1 MKEELKKVL
10 NEYKQL
16 LKPVKPS
23 VNLQIKR
30 LKEIEC
36 NIVLPIKWILIAI
49 LIYYLFFSQLLAK
62 ETPFRETA
70 LRVIQTY
77 FVFYIFFNAVLS
89 VFLLT
94 NRRNKLIKIRGV
106 LFLNSI
112 FDAVLLAILT
122 LITGGYS
129 STLYWLFV
137 GLMLRNALVHPVAQ
151 VQLSLNVI
159 ICLLYV
165 ASGTLDITIREME
178 KNAYITVTEA
188 ELGIPPQIDRHS
200 TNKHNIILKDTNLK
214 EDKSESSEIRLN
226 IALDENTLR
235 SLDLLPPD
243 NPAEPV
249 FFRTVL
255 LILFAICF
263 YGLQVLLLRNEIA
276 TKERQLF
283 ESKSEQLQATSRIA
297 AEIAHQIKNPL
308 AIINNSAF
316 IIQRTL
322 KDTSDSVKQ
331 QIEIIREEVVK
342 ADKIVTELLGY
353 AALAEGRVEKLDV
366 IKIIDSSIETVFP
379 QRAGF
384 DVTINKTYKV
394 KEASV
399 MMQENHLKAIFVNI
413 LQNARDAMNNKG
425 ILDIIVRKDENDK
438 IEVSIADTGPGIE
451 PDKINKIFE
460 PYFTTKATGTG
471 LGLAIVRQNLDIY
484 GGTIRV
490 ESQPG
495 NGAKFIITLPPV
507 NYETGE

>member
-1 MKEELKKVL
+1 
-10 NEYKQL
+10 
-16 LKPVKPS
+16 
-23 VNLQIKR
+23 
-30 LKEIEC
+30 
-36 NIVLPIKWILIAI
+36 
-49 LIYYLFFSQLLAK
+49 
-62 ETPFRETA
+62 
-70 LRVIQTY
+70 
-77 FVFYIFFNAVLS
+77 
-89 VFLLT
+89 
-94 NRRNKLIKIRGV
+94 
-106 LFLNSI
+106 
-112 FDAVLLAILT
+112 
-122 LITGGYS
+122 
-129 STLYWLFV
+129 
-137 GLMLRNALVHPVAQ
+137 
-151 VQLSLNVI
+151 
-159 ICLLYV
+159 
-165 ASGTLDITIREME
+165 TLDITIREME

>member
-10 NEYKQL
+10 NEYRQL
-16 LKPVKPS
+16 LKPVHPS
-23 VNLQIKR
+23 FNLQIKR

-36 NIVLPIKWILIAI
+36 DIVLPIKWILILI
-49 LIYYLFFSQLLAK
+49 LVYYLFFSQLLAK

-70 LRVIQTY
+70 LHFIQSY
-77 FVFYIFFNAVLS
+77 FIFYILFNAVLS

-106 LFLNSI
+106 LFLNGF
-112 FDAVLLAILT
+112 FDAILLAILT

-129 STLYWLFV
+129 SMLYWLFV
-137 GLMLRNALVHPVAQ
+137 GLMLRNTLVHPVARE
-151 VQLSLNVI
+151 QLSLNII

-165 ASGTLDITIREME
+165 SAGTLDIKIRDME

-188 ELGIPPQIDRHS
+188 ELGIPPRFNNRI
-200 TNKHNIILKDTNLK
+200 TNKHNIKLKEDINLK
-214 EDKSESSEIRLN
+214 EDQSASSESHFSTG
-226 IALDENTLR
+226 LDENTLR

-243 NPAEPV
+243 NPEPV
-249 FFRTVL
+249 LLRTVL

-263 YGLQVLLLRNEIA
+263 YGLQILLLKSEMA

-316 IIQRTL
+316 ILQRTL
-322 KDTSDSVKQ
+322 KDTSDSIKQ

-342 ADKIVTELLGY
+342 ADKIVTDLLGY
-353 AALAEGRVEKLDV
+353 AALAEGRVKKLDV
-366 IKIIDSSIETVFP
+366 IKVLEASIETVFP
-379 QRAGF
+379 PRSGF
-384 DVTINKTYKV
+384 DVVINKTYKL
-394 KEASV
+394 KEAPV

-413 LQNARDAMNNKG
+413 LQNARDAINNKG
-425 ILDIIVRKDENDK
+425 ILDIIVQKDENDK
-438 IEVSIADTGPGIE
+438 IEISITDTGPGIE

-484 GGTIRV
+484 GGTVKV
-490 ESQPG
+490 ESHPG
-495 NGAKFIITLPPV
+495 KGARFIVILPTV
-507 NYETGE
+507 TYETGE